1 MKTKPKGVLGSL
13 LANVDEQSLA
23 KTRNRMLL
31 AMKIEAVMHEERL
44 TQKQLA
50 KKMGKTESEISDW
63 LSGNRNFT
71 SDTLMDIELALNINL
86 LNTTIC
92 NSVVI
97 PEVEVPYKSLSKK
110 TVGLKTE
117 NSHWCQLRN
126 ISDCEQNVKSDLLVG

>member
-1 MKTKPKGVLGSL
+1 
-13 LANVDEQSLA
+13 
-23 KTRNRMLL
+23 MLL

-86 LNTTIC
+86 LNTTIR

>member
-50 KKMGKTESEISDW
+50 KKMGKTES
-63 LSGNRNFT
+63 
-71 SDTLMDIELALNINL
+71 
-86 LNTTIC
+86 
-92 NSVVI
+92 
-97 PEVEVPYKSLSKK
+97 
-110 TVGLKTE
+110 
-117 NSHWCQLRN
+117 
-126 ISDCEQNVKSDLLVG
+126 